1 MAADLPQ
8 LFADEMGRLLGPD
21 FPKHIALAVSG
32 GGDSMA
38 MLYLAA
44 PWARVMGIKLY
55 VCTVNHHL
63 RPEAADEVALVAR
76 ACEELGL
83 FHQVLDWPGEGE
95 GNLHDAA
102 RRGRLEVIGR
112 WRGGLTQVA
121 MAHTRDDQA
130 ETFLMRLARGSGI
143 DGLAGMPARREVRLG
158 DGWEPLA
165 RHPQGPPWPS
175 VFPGSFDIIRP
186 LLGVSREELRHFL
199 NVLKIDYADDPSN
212 DDPAYERVRMRKAL
226 PGLSELGLTV
236 DRLASTAERL
246 GETREAVITRAL
258 AAHRACRVTG
268 VGEGLF
274 DIAYERDAFAKIER
288 DTQLRL
294 LAAALQ
300 FVSHDPYR
308 PRVAALEDALDRAL
322 GGGATT
328 LHGGYVYPH
337 GSRLYICAEYD
348 RVKDLRAERGKWRRL
363 FNTGEKDIRPLG
375 EAGAAQIREQSEL
388 PARVLWPVPA
398 VWEGDK
404 VLGTPRLGPNDHWN
418 PEIPK
423 GRFERFL
430 TSR

>member
-1 MAADLPQ
+1 
-8 LFADEMGRLLGPD
+8 MGRLIGPD
-21 FPKHIALAVSG
+21 FPKHIGLGVSG

-76 ACEELGL
+76 ACKELGL
-83 FHQVLDWPGEGE
+83 FHQALDWHWDGG
-95 GNLHDAA
+95 GNLQDAA
-102 RRGRLEVIGR
+102 RRGRLDVIGR

-121 MAHTRDDQA
+121 MAHTSDDQA

-165 RHPQGPPWPS
+165 RHPEGPPWPS
-175 VFPGSFDIIRP
+175 VIPGSFHIIRP
-186 LLGVSREELRHFL
+186 LLGVRREELRHFL

-212 DDPAYERVRMRKAL
+212 DDPAYDRVRMRKAL

-246 GETREAVITRAL
+246 GEAREAVITRAL
-258 AAHRACRVTG
+258 AAHQACQLTG
-268 VGEGLF
+268 FGEGLF
-274 DIAYERDAFAKIER
+274 DIAYERDAFAEIER

-300 FVSHDPYR
+300 FVSHEPYR

-322 GGGATT
+322 SGGATT

-337 GSRLYICAEYD
+337 GSRLYICAEYE
-348 RVKDLRAERGKWRRL
+348 RVKEMRPVDGKWCGV
-363 FNTGEKDIRPLG
+363 FDTGHRDIRPLG
-375 EAGAAQIREQSEL
+375 QAGAAQIRDQSDL

-398 VWEGDK
+398 VWEGDR
-404 VLGTPRLGPNDHWN
+404 VLGTPRLGANAHWN
-418 PEIPK
+418 PEILP
-423 GRFERFL
+423 GRFERL
-430 TSR
+430 LSSR